1 MCYSRLAKGGIVVQ
15 NLVLAQYVVTALS
28 SAFNAFYFF
37 GYHSPTRRRRIAA
50 LTLTVLSAAILI
62 ESLYF
67 GFFAFFQEQPWAS
80 GFFLNPGYWLA
91 ARLLICLGSLLVSI
105 LILRQLVANR
115 H

>member
-1 MCYSRLAKGGIVVQ
+1 MHS
-15 NLVLAQYVVTALS
+15 LVLAQYIVTALS

-37 GYHSPTRRRRIAA
+37 GYRSSIRRRRIGA
-50 LTLTVLSAAILI
+50 LVLVVVSVAIFI

-67 GFFAFFQEQPWAS
+67 GFFALFQGQEWANA
-80 GFFLNPGYWLA
+80 FFLEPTHWLI

-115 H
+115 G